1 MTMLIAIGHFSVA
14 PDLAHEL
21 LEDLNAG
28 RLAAMAGGAVFYHF
42 AIDDADSGG
51 ILVSECWADR
61 ASLDRHLQTPH
72 MAALLAKWA
81 HRMTVDVLLYDASN
95 PHRLGD

>member
-1 MTMLIAIGHFSVA
+1 MMLIAIGHFSVA
-14 PDLAHEL
+14 PDLAHHL

-28 RLAAMAGGAVFYHF
+28 RPAAMAARTVFYHF
-42 AIDDADSGG
+42 TIDDADTGA
-51 ILVSECWADR
+51 ILVSERGADR

-72 MAALLAKWA
+72 MAAFLAKWA
-81 HRMTVDVLLYDASN
+81 QRMTVDVLYEASN

>member
-1 MTMLIAIGHFSVA
+1 MLIAIGHFSVA
-14 PDLAHEL
+14 PDLAPDL
-21 LEDLNAG
+21 LQDLNAG
-28 RLAAMAGGAVFYHF
+28 RPAATAGGAVFYHF
-42 AIDDADSGG
+42 AMDDADTGS

-72 MAALLAKWA
+72 MNAFLSKWA
-81 HRMTVDVLLYDASN
+81 HSMAVDVLLYEASD